1 MKILVVEDD
10 PMLRDGVVDLL
21 RGAGHEVVAKSDGA
35 EGAKEGRE
43 NTYDLVILDLMMPKL
58 DGIEVCQRL
67 RTVRPTLP
75 ILMLTARGD
84 EEDKV
89 KGLKAG
95 ADDYVTKPFGVR
107 ELLARVEAFER
118 RLQAIPSDPEVIE
131 GDGCR
136 FDLGR
141 CEAERDGEVV
151 SLTAREVGILR
162 WLHRHRKRS
171 VSRAELLENV
181 WGTVGNLQTRTVDM
195 TIAKLRQKIEQDPSN
210 PQIIGT
216 VTGVGYRWAVE
227 NGAESE
233 GSETDGSD
241 ASDSSESSSGADG
254 EA

>member
-1 MKILVVEDD
+1 MNLTLDGTQPMKVLVVEDD

-21 RGAGHEVVAKSDGA
+21 QGAGHEVVAKTDGA
-35 EGAKEGRE
+35 AGLQAGRE
-43 NTYDLVILDLMMPKL
+43 DAFDLVILDLMLPKL
-58 DGIEVCQRL
+58 DGIEICRRL
-67 RTVRPTLP
+67 RTIRPGLP
-75 ILMLTARGD
+75 ILMLTARGA

-118 RLQAIPSDPEVIE
+118 RLQGMPAAPEILE
-131 GDGCR
+131 ADGCR

-141 CEAERDGEVV
+141 CEAERGEETV

-162 WLHRHRKRS
+162 WLHRHRERS

-195 TIAKLRQKIEQDPSN
+195 TIAKLRQKIERDPSE
-210 PQIIGT
+210 PRIIAT
-216 VTGVGYRWAVE
+216 VTGVGYRW
-227 NGAESE
+227 S
-233 GSETDGSD
+233 
-241 ASDSSESSSGADG
+241 AD
-254 EA
+254 